1 MNGKTVSVYLSAEV
15 LELMDEL
22 GVQNK
27 SKFVN
32 DVLKAYL
39 TLLKQLGLDWEDI
52 KMIVQNPHS
61 FAFIFIKFK
70 L

>member
-1 MNGKTVSVYLSAEV
+1 MNGKTISVYLSAEI
-15 LELMDEL
+15 LKLMDEL
-22 GVQNK
+22 GIQNR
-27 SKFVN
+27 SKFVSY
-32 DVLKAYL
+32 VLRAYL

-52 KMIVQNPHS
+52 KMIMQNPYS